1 MHKGENVEQPTL
13 IARRLTGMHQTGS
26 GRLALRGAMLYLIV
40 VHGPNVG
47 RCYPLANGEV
57 TFGRLQSNTIAL
69 ADDLVSR
76 NHARIVA
83 ERGQALLTDLGSTNG
98 TYLNGELLTEAR
110 PLRPGDRVQVGGVT
124 FQVSSTSSAELAYI
138 NRPDSKV
145 VRTRWHERGPSSQ
158 PVYELRSGQLY
169 RTGWHEYGPSRLP
182 DYELR
187 GTFFYRTLHH
197 ERGASR
203 TPDYE
208 VRDRGLF
215 RTNWHARGMLENPDY
230 EID

>member
-1 MHKGENVEQPTL
+1 MDKGGNAEQATT
-13 IARRLTGMHQTGS
+13 IARRLTGLHQTGS

-57 TFGRLQSNTIAL
+57 TFGRQQGNTIVL

-83 ERGQALLTDLGSTNG
+83 ERGQAILSDLGSTNG
-98 TYLNGELLTEAR
+98 TYLNGELLDAPR
-110 PLRPGDRVQVGGVT
+110 RLRPGDCVQVGGVA
-124 FQVSSTSSAELAYI
+124 FQVSTTSSAELPYASL
-138 NRPDSKV
+138 PDSKV
-145 VRTRWHERGPSSQ
+145 VRTRWHERGQSNQ
-158 PVYELRSGQLY
+158 PVYELRSGRLY

-187 GTFFYRTLHH
+187 GTFFYRVIHH
-197 ERGASR
+197 ERETSR
-203 TPDYE
+203 VPDYE
-208 VRDRGLF
+208 IRDRALF
-215 RTNWHARGMLENPDY
+215 RTSWHPLGAHENPDY
-230 EID
+230 EIQ